1 MKASLTDRRFPAS
14 VLDRWIYA
22 LKPASWPKLLVPTLL
37 GQVLGAISVG
47 ALDVIAFVWGLGFTL
62 AGLGFIVLLNDWGDR
77 QVDTIKRDMF
87 PDGCSPKTIPDRILS
102 VSAVGVAGVVFGL
115 ASLLVTAGSEV
126 MLGRPWA
133 LEAGVACMA
142 LFAAYTLPPVR
153 LNYRG
158 GGELLEMLG
167 VGVALPLYNV
177 YLQAGLIAPQVW
189 PWVIGFAFLSLG
201 SGIASGLS
209 DEQSDRQGGKRTFAS
224 VFGNTV
230 ARRSTEVCV
239 LLGAASWCVGAVVMP
254 AAVPLWVLVPA
265 VVVLGWR
272 FVAMRRVS
280 AKAVTNAFEAQGHY
294 KHFLHGAI
302 WHSTTVAALLLWVDM
317 ILR

>member
-1 MKASLTDRRFPAS
+1 MKASLTNRRLP
-14 VLDRWIYA
+14 LGINRWVYA

-37 GQVLGAISVG
+37 GQVLGAVSVG
-47 ALDVIAFVWGLGFTL
+47 AFGTMGLVWGLAFTF

-77 QVDTIKRDMF
+77 QVDTIKRHMF
-87 PDGCSPKTIPDRILS
+87 PDGCSPKTIPDHILPMG
-102 VSAVGVAGVVFGL
+102 AVLGAGISFGL
-115 ASLLVTAGSEV
+115 ATLLVTAGSEV
-126 MLGRPWA
+126 VLDRPRA
-133 LEAGVACMA
+133 FEAGVLCMV

-158 GGELLEMLG
+158 GGELLEMFG

-177 YLQAGLIAPQVW
+177 YLQAGVIAPSVW

-209 DEQSDRQGGKRTFAS
+209 DEQSDRQGGKRTAAS
-224 VFGNTV
+224 MFGNTF
-230 ARRSTEVCV
+230 ARRGTEVCV
-239 LLGAASWCVGAVVMP
+239 LLGAASWCLGSVAMP
-254 AAVPLWVLVPA
+254 AAVPLWVVVPA
-265 VVVLGWR
+265 IAVLGWR
-272 FVAMRRVS
+272 FIAMRRVS
-280 AKAVTNAFEAQGHY
+280 AKAVTNAFEAQGRY